1 LSAVSAAVKA
11 AVPPSDTLLPA
22 TTKGYVSVAQPE
34 EMKDRW
40 NKTQLGQMMTD
51 EIMRPFADDLRK
63 QLNDKFGLVSEKL
76 GITWDDLDAVP
87 AGELSL
93 SLIERKGRPAAL
105 AITIDVT
112 GHKVMAD
119 KLLAAV
125 EKRFAGRGGRKT
137 TADAGGTTL
146 TLFTIPG
153 KGANAAPQETVY
165 FVKDELLCGVDDR
178 AEAEAMLKRFAGTA
192 KDNLRSVAA
201 YVATMERCR
210 KEAKGLAPE
219 LRWYAEPFGFIYA
232 ARTLQKTPRNP
243 HDKDY
248 AKIFQTQGF
257 DAIQGLGGTIN
268 LLAEGNVE
276 ILHRTAIHA
285 PPVPGKDKDPLRWNL
300 GMRIMQLPNTPRQ
313 EPPSWA
319 PRMSATYSTI
329 NIDPLIVFDNVGTLF
344 DAIQGR
350 SDVWKTSIDSFL
362 TDPYGAKIDLRKEA
376 IEKMGK
382 RVIVVT
388 DYKTPITVGS
398 ERSLFAIEAQNEK
411 DLAAALAKW
420 MKAEGSGVKRREL
433 GEIVIWERMPPEAK
447 DEDLQLYN
455 PVFGGPPAGGG
466 EKPKDGN
473 DREPVLPNSAVCV
486 ALGHLMIASDI
497 EYLNEILAGFAKRE
511 RLATSDD
518 FQQIVEAMNR
528 VTPGETSAWGFARM
542 DEEVRPMYELIRQGK
557 MPQSNSLLGRLLNDL
572 LTTDIERQEK
582 VVRKQRIDGST
593 LPNFE
598 AVRRYFGTAGRAL
611 HSDPDGWVLSGAVL
625 NKEAP

>member
-1 LSAVSAAVKA
+1 
-11 AVPPSDTLLPA
+11 
-22 TTKGYVSVAQPE
+22 
-34 EMKDRW
+34 
-40 NKTQLGQMMTD
+40 
-51 EIMRPFADDLRK
+51 
-63 QLNDKFGLVSEKL
+63 
-76 GITWDDLDAVP
+76 
-87 AGELSL
+87 
-93 SLIERKGRPAAL
+93 
-105 AITIDVT
+105 
-112 GHKVMAD
+112 
-119 KLLAAV
+119 
-125 EKRFAGRGGRKT
+125 
-137 TADAGGTTL
+137 
-146 TLFTIPG
+146 
-153 KGANAAPQETVY
+153 
-165 FVKDELLCGVDDR
+165 
-178 AEAEAMLKRFAGTA
+178 
-192 KDNLRSVAA
+192 
-201 YVATMERCR
+201 
-210 KEAKGLAPE
+210 
-219 LRWYAEPFGFIYA
+219 
-232 ARTLQKTPRNP
+232 
-243 HDKDY
+243 
-248 AKIFQTQGF
+248 
-257 DAIQGLGGTIN
+257 
-268 LLAEGNVE
+268 
-276 ILHRTAIHA
+276 
-285 PPVPGKDKDPLRWNL
+285 
-300 GMRIMQLPNTPRQ
+300 
-313 EPPSWA
+313 
-319 PRMSATYSTI
+319 
-329 NIDPLIVFDNVGTLF
+329 
-344 DAIQGR
+344 
-350 SDVWKTSIDSFL
+350 
-362 TDPYGAKIDLRKEA
+362 
-376 IEKMGK
+376 
-382 RVIVVT
+382 VT

-398 ERSLFAIEAQNEK
+398 ERSLFAIEALNEK